1 MEYEIKFKKFDKKRS
16 IEAQVNDLISEIKQ
30 IGVKIIN
37 NSRLNNGYGEGVCLV
52 LTQLLDKYLIIR
64 NFIFKK
70 PKLNDPKENLVIEE
84 LHNEI
89 EEVILEDHVNNS
101 TSNRDTNKNNSIQ
114 PVCSDLSNL
123 KFLKNN
129 MTLKDIVKNRYSSGR
144 KRWSSAM
151 SNITQGNKQTLTEY

>member
-16 IEAQVNDLISEIKQ
+16 IDAQVNDLISEIKQ
-30 IGVKIIN
+30 IGVKIIE

-70 PKLNDPKENLVIEE
+70 PKLNDPKENIVIEE
-84 LHNEI
+84 LHNDI

-101 TSNRDTNKNNSIQ
+101 TSNRDTQKNSSIQ
-114 PVCSDLSNL
+114 PVCSDVSNINL
-123 KFLKNN
+123 RNN

-151 SNITQGNKQTLTEY
+151 SNITQGNHRTI